1 MNRPNM
7 QTIKTIAACALLAST
22 MGVFAHEPG
31 NHAPA
36 GTHGAAHAA
45 PAQQAWGITAPQG
58 AKARTIDVAMTDA
71 MRFEPAHIDVRQ
83 GETVRLRVHNRGQAM
98 HELVLGTE
106 ASLAEHAQMMR
117 SHPGMPHDAPY
128 MAHVPPGQSGTI
140 VWTFNRPG
148 QFAFACLVAG
158 HFEAGMVGT
167 LTVRPAGSDRHG
179 TAPARDHSAHS
190 TPSTLQERTRP

>member
-1 MNRPNM
+1 
-7 QTIKTIAACALLAST
+7 
-22 MGVFAHEPG
+22 MGAFAHEPG
-31 NHAPA
+31 AHPPA

-45 PAQQAWGITAPQG
+45 PAQQAWGIAAPQG
-58 AKARTIDVAMTDA
+58 AKARTIDVTMTDA

-98 HELVLGTE
+98 HELVLGTDP
-106 ASLAEHAQMMR
+106 SLAEHAQMMR

-128 MAHVPPGQSGTI
+128 MAHVPPGRSGTI
-140 VWTFNRPG
+140 LWTFNRPG

-167 LTVRPAGSDRHG
+167 LTVRPAGSDRPG
-179 TAPARDHSAHS
+179 RAPAHAHPAPA
-190 TPSTLQERTRP
+190 TPSTSQERTHP